1 MCADTAS
8 ITKLTHEGAVYDV
21 TEAPTANSKIVAEM
35 KAEVLGGVRLDK
47 LAHNLAITGDLIYL
61 AFCATPPKHGGLRA
75 QIDTLHISFG
85 DIAGE
90 CINQLGEIKSAS
102 QEVTRKLG
110 TAFGMIYKGR
120 EDVAM
125 TMLSRCAAEAGRLAT
140 AAGNLAAKFDQLCTM
155 ADKAL
160 SDSQLITG
168 NEIQARDALKEQKN
182 TLLAEQANLTTL
194 QERLAK
200 LVGDLR
206 LEYNQAKGKLEK
218 TEDRAFALAIT
229 GAIMQPL
236 GQAIGGAGQAVAMV
250 YGARANPLGALGGGS
265 GGSGSAPA
273 PAPAPAPAAQPQTRA
288 PSAEDQRRLAD
299 AQAAVA
305 EAELDLQVLEADEE
319 TLEAMIA
326 VSNKW
331 LQTLPTR
338 QPDPNRRREADA
350 ALRTGIGESQRA
362 LDTTKSEK
370 ARAKTKVQNKN
381 SDLEAVKAAM
391 QALGVA
397 ISDAGKNLSAL
408 GNDYMKIAESQRETV
423 NLLFTTLIAKQD
435 KEREILGKVKEAAL
449 RLENISLQVDSAE
462 VTISALF
469 QVIAALKQVVAILHE
484 ARLFWRNMETACK
497 ALAAPAF
504 QNEIKQNMTDF
515 PTDDRVDLFYNNDG
529 FRLTLLNYLAKWR
542 ALEVIAGEYIEATK
556 DSRDKIVQDFKTLLV
571 GEKAKAK
578 VTELSKNLL
587 GEVAKDVAKIDAE
600 QATVKN
606 AQQLLAA

>member
-1 MCADTAS
+1 
-8 ITKLTHEGAVYDV
+8 
-21 TEAPTANSKIVAEM
+21 
-35 KAEVLGGVRLDK
+35 
-47 LAHNLAITGDLIYL
+47 
-61 AFCATPPKHGGLRA
+61 
-75 QIDTLHISFG
+75 
-85 DIAGE
+85 
-90 CINQLGEIKSAS
+90 
-102 QEVTRKLG
+102 
-110 TAFGMIYKGR
+110 
-120 EDVAM
+120 
-125 TMLSRCAAEAGRLAT
+125 MLSRCAAEAGLLAE
-140 AAGNLAAKFDQLCTM
+140 AAGKLAEKFDQLCTM

-168 NEIQARDALKEQKN
+168 NEIQARDALKAQKN

-206 LEYNQAKGKLEK
+206 LEYNEAKGKLEK
-218 TEDRAFALAIT
+218 TEDRAFGLAIT

-265 GGSGSAPA
+265 GGSSSA

-288 PSAEDQRRLAD
+288 ASAEDQRRLAD

-305 EAELDLQVLEADEE
+305 AAELDLQVLEADEK
-319 TLEAMIA
+319 TLDATIA
-326 VSNKW
+326 VDNEW
-331 LQTLPTR
+331 LQALPTR
-338 QPDPNRRREADA
+338 ARDADERRQADA
-350 ALRTGIGESQRA
+350 ALRTEIGQAQRD

-370 ARAKTKVQNKN
+370 ARAKTKVESTKTA
-381 SDLEAVKAAM
+381 LEGVKAAM

-397 ISDAGKNLSAL
+397 VTDAGKNLSAL
-408 GNDYMKIAESQRETV
+408 GNDYMRIAESQRETV
-423 NLLFTTLIAKQD
+423 NELFKTLIAKQD

-504 QNEIKQNMTDF
+504 LNDIKQNMTLY
-515 PTDDRVDLFYNNDG
+515 PTDDRVDLFYNEDG

-542 ALEVIAGEYIEATK
+542 ALEVIAGQYIEATK
-556 DSRDKIVQDFKTLLV
+556 TSRDKILQDFKTLLV
-571 GEKAKAK
+571 GEKARDK
-578 VTELSKNLL
+578 VKQLSKDLVLVVNQ
-587 GEVAKDVAKIDAE
+587 DVEKLNAE

-606 AQQLLAA
+606 AQQLLAAA